1 EKLIKEK
8 IMEVLKSKF
17 RPEFLNRIDEI
28 IIFNRLKKE
37 DILKIVEI
45 QTSLLQKRLEE
56 KKIKIELTEKAKN
69 YLAEKGYDE
78 NFGARPLKRLIQ
90 KEIENPL
97 AVKVLSGEFK
107 EGDSI
112 VIDIENGSLKFNKKN

>member
-1 EKLIKEK
+1 EA
-8 IMEVLKSKF
+8 LKSKF

-37 DILKIVEI
+37 DILKIVNI
-45 QTSLLQKRLEE
+45 QISYLQKRLLD
-56 KKIKIELTEKAKN
+56 KKIEIKLSEEAKN
-69 YLAEKGYDE
+69 YLVEKGYDE

-97 AVKVLSGEFK
+97 ALKILSGEFK
-107 EGDSI
+107 EGNI
-112 VIDIENGSLKFNKKN
+112 IFIDVENSSLTFKKE